1 MKNPVFSRPRD
12 LLEKLEKD
20 APHFGFFQAVRLL
33 ALSARKSGKKRR
45 GPLPDGLRFR
55 TVPSLA
61 FPPSEL
67 VAYRPADPGTP
78 DAGNARDELTVAVMG
93 LTGPGGVLPPPYTEL
108 VYGRRQVYRDTAI
121 HAFFD
126 LFSHHAT
133 GLFYGAWRKYRYWL
147 GVEDGEPDGLT
158 RGLLGLSGVGTQRLR
173 GKLGVVG
180 ETHLAENL
188 FAYYAGL
195 LSQKPISALSVGTVV
210 RGFFGI
216 PAEVEQ
222 FVGQWVDVPPGEQ
235 SRFGS
240 NLCELGLSA
249 FAGER
254 IWDRQTKI
262 RIRLGPMPLEKFESL
277 LPGGEAAKE
286 LESLVR
292 YMVGHSL
299 ACDVTLVLD
308 RREIPDAR
316 FSPQSRSL
324 LGGNVWLSTRPLE
337 HDPDEMQYRLLQ

>member
-1 MKNPVFSRPRD
+1 MKTPFFSRPRN
-12 LLEKLEKD
+12 LLEELEKN
-20 APHFGFFQAVRLL
+20 APRFGFFQAVRLL
-33 ALSARKSGKKRR
+33 ALAARKANKKRR

-67 VAYRPADPGTP
+67 AAYRPATP
-78 DAGNARDELTVAVMG
+78 DEEENTRDELTVAVMG

-108 VYGRRQVYRDTAI
+108 VYGRMQTYRDTAI

-126 LFSHHAT
+126 MFSHRAT

-147 GVEDGEPDGLT
+147 GTEDGGQDGLT
-158 RGLLGLSGVGTQRLR
+158 RALLGFSGVGTQRLR
-173 GKLGVVG
+173 DKLGAAG

-195 LSQKPISALSVGTVV
+195 LSQKPISALSAGAVI
-210 RGFFGI
+210 RGFFGV

-222 FVGQWVDVPPGEQ
+222 FVGQWMDVPTEEQ
-235 SRFGS
+235 SRFGGD
-240 NLCELGLSA
+240 LCELNLSA

-262 RIRLGPMPLEKFESL
+262 RIRLGPMRLKRFESL
-277 LPGGEAAKE
+277 LPGGEAAKA

-299 ACDVTLVLD
+299 ACDITLVLD
-308 RREIPDAR
+308 RREIPEAR